1 MEYLFVFL
9 TNLSGNAAYV
19 IIFGV
24 LLACGIGL
32 PLPEDIP
39 LVAAGYL
46 IWDGTISIIPTF
58 LLTMAGVLIGDS
70 MLFYL
75 GKRIGLKFLSPGK
88 NGKSLFKPKRVLSA
102 YAYFRKYGDKIVFFA
117 RFIVGFRG
125 MVFFMAGALKM
136 KYGRFL
142 FLDAMAA
149 IVSIP
154 LWILLGNQLGH
165 YFGEEISDLL
175 RRLKD
180 IKHVLTL
187 VIFIMVFIVIIRFIL
202 KYRQAKAA
210 ESNGDASIYPN
221 H

>member
-1 MEYLFVFL
+1 MDNLFVFL
-9 TNLSGNAAYV
+9 TNLSGTAAYV

-46 IWDGTISIIPTF
+46 LWDGTFSVIPTF
-58 LLTMAGVLIGDS
+58 LITMAGVLIGDA

-75 GKRIGLKFLSPGK
+75 GKRLGFRFLKPGK
-88 NGKSLFKPKRVLSA
+88 DGKSLFKPKRVLAA

-136 KYGRFL
+136 KFTRFL
-142 FLDAMAA
+142 FLDALAA
-149 IVSIP
+149 VLSIP
-154 LWILLGNQLGH
+154 LWILLGNRLGH
-165 YFGEEISDLL
+165 YFGDEISDLL
-175 RRLKD
+175 LRLKD
-180 IKHVLTL
+180 IKHVLTI
-187 VIFIMVFIVIIRFIL
+187 VIFIVVLIVILRFIL
-202 KYRQAKAA
+202 KYHEAKKA
-210 ESNGDASIYPN
+210 ENNTGSSQEIAP
-221 H
+221 